1 MLISIA
7 LSALCSMLEA
17 TLLSTPLSFIT
28 GLEEQGVKGAARL
41 KKLKQNTDR
50 PISAILCLNTI
61 ANTVGASIVGSLVY
75 EVYGDALVG
84 AFSTVFTLMILFF
97 SEIIPKTIGTSYWR
111 SLALPASSI
120 ISGMIFITYP
130 LVWILEKF
138 TKLISSRSEQVSVS
152 REDISAMVS
161 VATEEEE
168 IEKEEKKMIQNILKL
183 DEVTAHEIMTPSV
196 VVEMVPGNMT
206 IREFYESENTHSR
219 ILIYDEENDEYVTGY
234 VLRQEVLEK
243 MAEDK
248 FDVTLDD
255 IIRPIMTFREE
266 DSVSDIWET
275 LLEKKELLFSMG
287 VDKVEVLDFTRDFST
302 MTTKEYLL
310 MLIEKYGAKT
320 ILIGYDNRMG
330 CDAKCA
336 DEVAAVAEGLGLE
349 VVRSVM
355 IPSAG
360 GIAVSSTKIRQRI
373 EEGDMDAAAS
383 MLGYDYS
390 LHGVVVAGN
399 RLGSTIGFPTANMQ
413 LYEQLKLIPGNGVY
427 FVKVQT
433 LGRCFHGMCNVGF
446 RPTVGS
452 GGSRTMETHIFDFE
466 EDIYGLDIEVTFLRK
481 IRDEIRF
488 DSLEEL
494 ALQLEK
500 DRGSCMDLI

>member
-1 MLISIA
+1 MLVSIA

-17 TLLSTPLSFIT
+17 TLLSTPLSYIT

-84 AFSTVFTLMILFF
+84 AFSTVFTLAILFF
-97 SEIIPKTIGTSYWR
+97 SEIIPKTISTSYWR
-111 SLALPASSI
+111 KLAIPASSI

-196 VVEMVPGNMT
+196 VVEMVPGSMT

-219 ILIYDEENDEYVTGY
+219 ILIYDEDNDEYVTGY

-248 FDVTLDD
+248 FNTTLEE
-255 IIRPIMTFREE
+255 IIRPIMTFGEE
-266 DSVSDIWET
+266 ESVSDIWEK
-275 LLEKKELLFSMG
+275 LLEKKEHISAILDEYGSLRGIVTMEDVIETMLG
-287 VDKVEVLDFTRDFST
+287 HEIVD
-302 MTTKEYLL
+302 
-310 MLIEKYGAKT
+310 EK
-320 ILIGYDNRMG
+320 
-330 CDAKCA
+330 
-336 DEVAAVAEGLGLE
+336 DEVVDMQEYAKEQWEKAQKDIVKAE
-349 VVRSVM
+349 
-355 IPSAG
+355 
-360 GIAVSSTKIRQRI
+360 
-373 EEGDMDAAAS
+373 
-383 MLGYDYS
+383 
-390 LHGVVVAGN
+390 
-399 RLGSTIGFPTANMQ
+399 
-413 LYEQLKLIPGNGVY
+413 
-427 FVKVQT
+427 
-433 LGRCFHGMCNVGF
+433 
-446 RPTVGS
+446 
-452 GGSRTMETHIFDFE
+452 
-466 EDIYGLDIEVTFLRK
+466 
-481 IRDEIRF
+481 
-488 DSLEEL
+488 
-494 ALQLEK
+494 
-500 DRGSCMDLI
+500 